1 MTVAPIGGVSA
12 TTWTQPTFAAGGTES
27 VKGNAF
33 TDALQSLQDTQS
45 KADNLAVQAATGDLT
60 DVHDYTIAATQ
71 AAVSTDLTVAV
82 RNQAVSAFNEIM
94 RMPL

>member
-1 MTVAPIGGVSA
+1 VNVSPVGGLSGVS
-12 TTWTQPTFAAGGTES
+12 WTQPTFGAGGTDA

-33 TDALQSLQDTQS
+33 TDALQALQNTQS
-45 KADNLAVQAATGDLT
+45 KADDLAVKAATGDLT